1 MLATSMLASR
11 LTIPVALS
19 ALQSPDNLDGLLL
32 ALQASAAALLLAVLV
47 GRTVARDAAREQ
59 RS

>member
-1 MLATSMLASR
+1 MLASR